1 MSARRIAML
10 LPKSFPKLFPTMLLL
25 PILAAA
31 ARAGHAPLAPGE
43 AAPAFALP
51 GRSGAVALDSLK
63 GHVVLLD
70 FWASWC
76 GPCRQ
81 SFPWMAAVQ
90 ESLAAR
96 GLRVVA
102 VNLDKERGPAE
113 AFLARYPVPFAVA
126 FDPGGAT
133 AERYGV
139 RAMPTSVLVG
149 RDGKVLL
156 VHAGFDPR
164 TAGAYERSIEE
175 ACRR

>member
-1 MSARRIAML
+1 MRALAFAALLVLSL
-10 LPKSFPKLFPTMLLL
+10 LPATS
-25 PILAAA
+25 
-31 ARAGHAPLAPGE
+31 RAGSAPLASGV

-63 GHVVLLD
+63 GRVVLVD

-90 ESLAAR
+90 ESLGPR

-102 VNLDKERGPAE
+102 VNLDKERSLAD
-113 AFLARYPVPFAVA
+113 AFLAKYPAPFEVA

-164 TAGAYERSIEE
+164 TAGAYEHSIEE